1 MMYVGEQLYHTLLD
15 SILLKVNK
23 QLDKNV
29 RFMVRWY

>member
-29 RFMVRWY
+29 RSMVR

>member
-29 RFMVRWY
+29 RFMVR